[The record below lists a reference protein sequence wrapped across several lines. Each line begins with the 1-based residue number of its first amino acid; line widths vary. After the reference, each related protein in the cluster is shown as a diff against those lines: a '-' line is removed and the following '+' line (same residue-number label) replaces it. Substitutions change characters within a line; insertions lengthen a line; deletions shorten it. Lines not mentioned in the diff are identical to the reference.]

1 MNVSEFMTPLREISL
16 SILIK
21 RKAVSEAQEKE
32 NVEVSRRAVSTHV
45 KVYSQFLKS
54 SAEIMLP

>member
-32 NVEVSRRAVSTHV
+32 NVEVSIRPA
-45 KVYSQFLKS
+45 F
-54 SAEIMLP
+54 AW